1 MAKSKIFSDNND
13 YQSKYYSKKG
23 RSFQRVRR
31 KLYGNKATSG
41 AGSQTRYKLLMDTLT
56 EDERDRV
63 RETYASDEIFEIGDI
78 VQDEN
83 VYFKEAEEIYNERI
97 TSEVDALLNGI

>member
-1 MAKSKIFSDNND
+1 MAKNKIFSNNNE
-13 YQSKYYSKKG
+13 YTSKYYSRKG
-23 RSFQRVRR
+23 RSFQKIRR
-31 KLYGNKATSG
+31 KLSGNKATSG
-41 AGSQTRYKLLMDTLT
+41 VRSQTRYKLLMDTLT

-78 VQDEN
+78 LQDDN

-97 TSEVDALLNGI
+97 SKEVDDLLNGI